1 MSNDEIF
8 KMHGILVPFIF
19 IAFHLVGS
27 LTAVHPLWLAIII
40 GFIDIIGGSVLM
52 SFIITTTW
60 LNGHL
65 NKFRNGIIISVI
77 IMLAGAFTFM
87 PPSWMGVLTTVLLAG
102 EYALMWA
109 CATNNPVDEP
119 PTEEW

>member
-19 IAFHLVGS
+19 IAFHLVSS

-52 SFIITTTW
+52 SFIITVTW

-65 NKFRNGIIISVI
+65 DKFRNGIIISVI
-77 IMLAGAFTFM
+77 IMFAGAFTFM

>member
-8 KMHGILVPFIF
+8 KIHGILVPFIF

-27 LTAVHPLWLAIII
+27 LTAVHSLWLAIII
-40 GFIDIIGGSVLM
+40 GFIDIIGGSALM
-52 SFIITTTW
+52 SFIITATW

-65 NKFRNGIIISVI
+65 DKFRNGIIISVI

-102 EYALMWA
+102 EYALMWV

>member
-40 GFIDIIGGSVLM
+40 GFIDIIGGSALM
-52 SFIITTTW
+52 SFIITVTW

-65 NKFRNGIIISVI
+65 DKFRNGIIISVI

>member
-52 SFIITTTW
+52 SFIITATW

-65 NKFRNGIIISVI
+65 DKFRNGIIISVI

>member
-52 SFIITTTW
+52 SFIITVTW

-65 NKFRNGIIISVI
+65 DKFRNGVIISAI

-109 CATNNPVDEP
+109 CATNNPVDEQ

>member
-40 GFIDIIGGSVLM
+40 GFIDIIGGRVLM
-52 SFIITTTW
+52 SFIITVTW

-65 NKFRNGIIISVI
+65 DKFRNGIIISVI

>member
-27 LTAVHPLWLAIII
+27 PTAVHPLWLAIII
-40 GFIDIIGGSVLM
+40 GFIDIIGGSALM
-52 SFIITTTW
+52 SFIITATW

-65 NKFRNGIIISVI
+65 DKFRNGIIISVI

-102 EYALMWA
+102 EYALMWV

>member
-19 IAFHLVGS
+19 IAFHLVSS

-65 NKFRNGIIISVI
+65 DKFRNGIIISVI

>member
-8 KMHGILVPFIF
+8 KMHGILAPFIF

-52 SFIITTTW
+52 SFIITVTW

-65 NKFRNGIIISVI
+65 DKFRNGIIISVI

-87 PPSWMGVLTTVLLAG
+87 PPSWMGILTTVLLAG

>member
-19 IAFHLVGS
+19 IAFHLVSS

-52 SFIITTTW
+52 SFIITVTW

-65 NKFRNGIIISVI
+65 DKFRNGIIISVI
-77 IMLAGAFTFM
+77 IMLAGTFTFM
-87 PPSWMGVLTTVLLAG
+87 PPSWIGVLTTVLLAG

>member
-1 MSNDEIF
+1 
-8 KMHGILVPFIF
+8 
-19 IAFHLVGS
+19 
-27 LTAVHPLWLAIII
+27 
-40 GFIDIIGGSVLM
+40 M
-52 SFIITTTW
+52 SFIITVTW

-65 NKFRNGIIISVI
+65 DKFRNGIIISVI

-87 PPSWMGVLTTVLLAG
+87 PPSWIGVLTTVLLAG

>member
-40 GFIDIIGGSVLM
+40 GFIYIIGGSALM
-52 SFIITTTW
+52 SFIITATW

-65 NKFRNGIIISVI
+65 DKFRNGIIISVI
-77 IMLAGAFTFM
+77 IMFAGAFTFM

-102 EYALMWA
+102 EYALMWV

>member
-8 KMHGILVPFIF
+8 NMHGILVPFIF
-19 IAFHLVGS
+19 IAFHLVSS

-52 SFIITTTW
+52 SFIITVTW

-65 NKFRNGIIISVI
+65 DKFRNGIIISVI

>member
-65 NKFRNGIIISVI
+65 DKFRNGIIISVI

>member
-19 IAFHLVGS
+19 IAFHLVSS

-52 SFIITTTW
+52 SFIITVTW

-65 NKFRNGIIISVI
+65 DKFRNGIIISVI

-87 PPSWMGVLTTVLLAG
+87 PPSWMGGLTTVLLAG